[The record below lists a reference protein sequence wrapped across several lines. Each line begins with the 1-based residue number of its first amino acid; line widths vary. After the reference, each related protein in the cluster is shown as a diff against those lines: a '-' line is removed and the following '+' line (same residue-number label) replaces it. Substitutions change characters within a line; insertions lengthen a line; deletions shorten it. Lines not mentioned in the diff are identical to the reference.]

1 MCHVVLLLP
10 LLVWPVFWLMPL
22 PQAAAL
28 YGLTLLVAAAIYWQA
43 FKSARMP
50 KMNGAEGMLGER
62 GRVVKRGER
71 GVTLSIHGEL
81 WSAEARGDALQVG
94 DEVLV
99 EGIEGLRLR
108 VTSAASG
115 TRAARSRPGV
125 AAAARAPRAS
135 GSSA

>member
-10 LLVWPVFWLMPL
+10 ILALPVFWLLPL
-22 PQAAAL
+22 PEAASL
-28 YGLTLLVAAAIYWQA
+28 YTMTLASAAAIYWYA

-50 KMNGAEGMLGER
+50 KLNGAEGMVGEH

-71 GVTLSIHGEL
+71 GITVSIHGEL
-81 WSAEARGDALQVG
+81 WSAEATGDALRVG

-108 VTSAASG
+108 VTSAASE
-115 TRAARSRPGV
+115 TRAARSRPGA
-125 AAAARAPRAS
+125 AAAARAPRAR
-135 GSSA
+135 A